1 MHGDDRGQP
10 ALLRPADT
18 LPGLH
23 LTQFD
28 GRSDPAALQAC
39 FDIVLAGHPYD
50 EPNGPPET
58 PASFA
63 GQWVHGW
70 DGTPHESW
78 LGRDGD
84 GEPVC
89 CCLVT
94 LPNRENTTLAYGS
107 LHVLPG
113 RRRSGFGSALLRH
126 CAERARSAGR
136 SRLSAHARDGSAGA
150 AFAAAVGARG
160 GIDEVIRMM
169 DVDASLPGRLA
180 PLRASALSRAAGY
193 ELLSW
198 AGITP
203 EEQLDQA
210 ARLHG
215 VMADAPRDEGREP
228 SKWDADRVATMDQVV
243 AGQGLMMYTVVARLA
258 GSDELAAMTQMATDP
273 GLPDWAFQQVTAVVP
288 AHRGHSLGLLVKM
301 AMLDLLTEREPAVR
315 RILTGNA
322 GLNAHMIAINE
333 QLGYYVSDVY
343 RSWQLDLATGDL

>member
-1 MHGDDRGQP
+1 MHADNLAQP
-10 ALLRPADT
+10 ILQRAAEK
-18 LPGLH
+18 LPELH
-23 LTQFD
+23 LTRFD

-78 LGRDGD
+78 LGRADD

-94 LPNRENTTLAYGS
+94 LPDRENTTLAYSS
-107 LHVLPG
+107 LHVLPD
-113 RRRSGFGSALLRH
+113 RRRSGFGTVLLRH
-126 CAERARSAGR
+126 CAERARLAGR
-136 SRLSAHARDGSAGA
+136 SRLVAHARDGSAGA
-150 AFAAAVGARG
+150 AFAAAAGARG
-160 GIDEVIRMM
+160 GIDEVIRVM
-169 DVDASLPGRLA
+169 DVDASLPGRLNR
-180 PLRASALSRAAGY
+180 LRADTLSLAAGY

-203 EEQLDQA
+203 DQHLDQA

-228 SKWDADRVATMDQVV
+228 SKWDADRVRKMDQVV
-243 AGQGLMMYTVVARLA
+243 AEQDLMMYTVVARRA
-258 GSDELAAMTQMATDP
+258 GTDELAAMTQMATDP

-288 AHRGHSLGLLVKM
+288 AHRGHRLGLLVKI
-301 AMLDLLTEREPAVR
+301 AMLDLLAEREPTVR
-315 RILTGNA
+315 HILTGNA

-333 QLGYYVSDVY
+333 QLGYHVTDVY
-343 RSWQLDLATGDL
+343 RAWELDLAAGDH